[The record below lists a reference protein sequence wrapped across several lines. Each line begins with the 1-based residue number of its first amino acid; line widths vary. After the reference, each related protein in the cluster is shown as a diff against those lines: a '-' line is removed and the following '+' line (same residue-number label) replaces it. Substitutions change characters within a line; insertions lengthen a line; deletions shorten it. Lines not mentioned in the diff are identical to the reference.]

1 MGPKAAAAAVE
12 IDPRLLRQ
20 LEEEYESLKSTSAG
34 ARPPPTRD
42 TPRAIRES
50 RTSDDALNDDPP
62 LSAGAP
68 VDFASWIKRRLREA
82 KSSGL
87 IRIAK
92 TTPPAKP
99 AAKKAPA
106 SAKPGPSM
114 GHAPRPIASSTPAL
128 APARYDPNRYTR
140 GADTLPDA
148 PTAPAGGTVFKAAP
162 APAPARTPERRA
174 TPVTMAD
181 PPTPEDIDERDGE
194 FSPSVFQPP
203 SSSGGSAAA
212 RSHRGG
218 RPIAV
223 TWASSDES
231 SDENVEGFTT
241 RVASN
246 PGPALEDVKRSA
258 AAAKSAIARAQ
269 RDPDA
274 PWFGRDGAM
283 APSGVYLGGGSGRAS
298 TGRRVGTGTDPSH
311 PDTVRGV
318 GDKVR
323 RMARASALAQRDMS
337 RRADRDSRETPI
349 GGSYS
354 LLLDLQ
360 ASEQERIAKERE
372 LSAVRRRER
381 ALFAKNKELEETL
394 SAQASKAAEA
404 DEKIA
409 RAKREA
415 QKAQA
420 ELLRAI
426 ERQRAEDRRVF
437 ERRSG
442 RVDDRNVRGSSP
454 VTGVERRF
462 LAGVDDAPQTL
473 KEAAAR
479 FLGDARKLH
488 EAELRASLDLD
499 LSLRTGTSPNRLKP
513 RTSGPSFLERM
524 KERQRRAA
532 ARRAEKA
539 FREQVER
546 DALGHGPARKPGWD
560 DSPDVVVR
568 IGGEPAPERPRS
580 APGTARPPRSRT
592 PPKQRTYG
600 GGRGAPPPRKMSVA
614 AMRQRQA
621 DERRAMG
628 LEPLADPKPRTPPPG
643 QKRKKAP
650 QGPRPQSAP
659 QGLARKLLDPGLAHL
674 PPGSQP
680 GTGLFAMNP
689 AAKLGNANPRDEIAA
704 MRTILDEVV
713 AHLRLLH
720 VATGGRSG
728 SAAASVRAAAEAIS
742 ALPES
747 PDAPA
752 AKYSRTLRSGGGR
765 ASQIPAKSTAK
776 SPSDSSGKKGRPSGA
791 ASSSSPGN
799 TPSRR
804 EVTAAMNAAR
814 LSGKL
819 VLDSLDHSKA
829 LEMLR
834 DVENNETALRAKWGL
849 FSPDHPPPQ
858 GAEEL
863 ALSYAE
869 RRARGIPADA
879 AVTAS
884 GDLVTLEGEIPG
896 DGEIAGDGEIGVE
909 STRTASVDADTVARV
924 WEARNQYAR
933 WQAALDDG
941 VADVSS
947 PHGEGFSPCEV
958 HEEIAERLLDALLAN
973 VARELGDACD
983 EATQIV
989 LRHEFSSAANSIDAS
1004 SVGGDDEDSDVL
1016 VVAAGGTTTPPR
1028 IRNRLGAYDG
1038 STPAAMDVTLGA
1050 AMARVG
1056 LSPEEAS
1063 AEIVEEE
1070 DLGVH

>member
-50 RTSDDALNDDPP
+50 RTSDDAFNVDPP

-140 GADTLPDA
+140 GADTPADA
-148 PTAPAGGTVFKAAP
+148 PHAAEGGGTVFKAAP
-162 APAPARTPERRA
+162 APAPARTPERRP
-174 TPVTMAD
+174 TPVTTAD
-181 PPTPEDIDERDGE
+181 PPTPADE

-203 SSSGGSAAA
+203 SSGGSGSAAA

-231 SDENVEGFTT
+231 SDENVQGFTT
-241 RVASN
+241 RAIASN
-246 PGPALEDVKRSA
+246 HPGPALEDVKRSA
-258 AAAKSAIARAQ
+258 AAAASAARRAQ
-269 RDPDA
+269 RDPAA

-283 APSGVYLGGGSGRAS
+283 APSGFYLGGRYD
-298 TGRRVGTGTDPSH
+298 RRVLDPGHH
-311 PDTVRGV
+311 PATVRGV

-337 RRADRDSRETPI
+337 KRTDRESLETPI

-360 ASEQERIAKERE
+360 ASEQERVAKERE

-420 ELLRAI
+420 ELVRAI

-442 RVDDRNVRGSSP
+442 RVGDDRNVRGSSP

-462 LAGVDDAPQTL
+462 LAGVDEAPQTL

-488 EAELRASLDLD
+488 EAELNASLDLD
-499 LSLRTGTSPNRLKP
+499 LHDAHGTSQRTSLLNGKP
-513 RTSGPSFLERM
+513 PSGPSFLERM
-524 KERQRRAA
+524 KERQRVAA

-539 FREQVER
+539 FRERVER
-546 DALGHGPARKPGWD
+546 EALGHGPARKPGWD

-580 APGTARPPRSRT
+580 APGTARPPGSRT
-592 PPKQRTYG
+592 PPKKGTYG
-600 GGRGAPPPRKMSVA
+600 GGRGAPPPKKMSVA

-621 DERRAMG
+621 DERRARG

-643 QKRKKAP
+643 QKRKKATA
-650 QGPRPQSAP
+650 PRPQSAP
-659 QGLARKLLDPGLAHL
+659 QSARKLLDSAPLHPA
-674 PPGSQP
+674 PGSQP
-680 GTGLFAMNP
+680 ATGLFAMNP
-689 AAKLGNANPRDEIAA
+689 AARLGNANPKDEIAA

-765 ASQIPAKSTAK
+765 LSPHSSAAK
-776 SPSDSSGKKGRPSGA
+776 SPSDKGTKGKVSGAAA
-791 ASSSSPGN
+791 ASSSPGV
-799 TPSRR
+799 PSRR

-884 GDLVTLEGEIPG
+884 GDLIPLG
-896 DGEIAGDGEIGVE
+896 QTNDGPSGAGDAGDVGVE
-909 STRTASVDADTVARV
+909 STRTAAVDADTVARV

-947 PHGEGFSPCEV
+947 PNGEGFSPCEV
-958 HEEIAERLLDALLAN
+958 HEEIAERLLDALLAD

-1004 SVGGDDEDSDVL
+1004 SVGGDDDDSDVL
-1016 VVAAGGTTTPPR
+1016 VIADGGTTTPPR
-1028 IRNRLGAYDG
+1028 NGLGAYDG
-1038 STPAAMDVTLGA
+1038 ATPAAMDVTLGA

>member
-140 GADTLPDA
+140 GADTLADA
-148 PTAPAGGTVFKAAP
+148 PTAAAGGTVFKA

-174 TPVTMAD
+174 TPVTTAD
-181 PPTPEDIDERDGE
+181 PPTPEDIDERGE

-231 SDENVEGFTT
+231 SDENVET
-241 RVASN
+241 RVVVRDE
-246 PGPALEDVKRSA
+246 GPALEDVKRSA
-258 AAAKSAIARAQ
+258 AAAKSATARAQ

-283 APSGVYLGGGSGRAS
+283 APRGVYLGGGSGRLD
-298 TGRRVGTGTDPSH
+298 GRRGHGTDPSH

-337 RRADRDSRETPI
+337 RRTDRDSLETPI

-499 LSLRTGTSPNRLKP
+499 LTVVQPGTSRKP
-513 RTSGPSFLERM
+513 PGGPSFLERM
-524 KERQRRAA
+524 KERQRVAA

-539 FREQVER
+539 FREQIER

-600 GGRGAPPPRKMSVA
+600 GGRGAPPPRKLSVA

-659 QGLARKLLDPGLAHL
+659 QGLARKLLDPGPAHL

-680 GTGLFAMNP
+680 ATGLFAMNP
-689 AAKLGNANPRDEIAA
+689 AVKLGNANPRDEIAA

-765 ASQIPAKSTAK
+765 SQITAKSTANK

-791 ASSSSPGN
+791 SSSSSPGN

-884 GDLVTLEGEIPG
+884 GDLVPLGGEIT

-958 HEEIAERLLDALLAN
+958 HEEIAERLLDALLAD

-1004 SVGGDDEDSDVL
+1004 SVGGDDDDSDVL
-1016 VVAAGGTTTPPR
+1016 VVAGGGTTTPNR
-1028 IRNRLGAYDG
+1028 NRNRLGAYDG

>member
-174 TPVTMAD
+174 TPVTTAD
-181 PPTPEDIDERDGE
+181 PPTPEDIDERAASFRRRCFNPRRRRADPPRLDLTAAGG
-194 FSPSVFQPP
+194 PS
-203 SSSGGSAAA
+203 
-212 RSHRGG
+212 RSRG
-218 RPIAV
+218 RPPTNHPTRTSRASRPCGSHP
-223 TWASSDES
+223 TRDPRWRMSSD
-231 SDENVEGFTT
+231 
-241 RVASN
+241 R
-246 PGPALEDVKRSA
+246 PPRRSRP
-258 AAAKSAIARAQ
+258 SARAQ

-499 LSLRTGTSPNRLKP
+499 LSLRGTSPNRLKP

-539 FREQVER
+539 FREQIER

-680 GTGLFAMNP
+680 ATGLFAMNP
-689 AAKLGNANPRDEIAA
+689 AAKLGNANPR
-704 MRTILDEVV
+704 
-713 AHLRLLH
+713 
-720 VATGGRSG
+720 G
-728 SAAASVRAAAEAIS
+728 
-742 ALPES
+742 
-747 PDAPA
+747 
-752 AKYSRTLRSGGGR
+752 
-765 ASQIPAKSTAK
+765 
-776 SPSDSSGKKGRPSGA
+776 
-791 ASSSSPGN
+791 
-799 TPSRR
+799 
-804 EVTAAMNAAR
+804 
-814 LSGKL
+814 
-819 VLDSLDHSKA
+819 
-829 LEMLR
+829 
-834 DVENNETALRAKWGL
+834 
-849 FSPDHPPPQ
+849 
-858 GAEEL
+858 
-863 ALSYAE
+863 
-869 RRARGIPADA
+869 
-879 AVTAS
+879 
-884 GDLVTLEGEIPG
+884 
-896 DGEIAGDGEIGVE
+896 
-909 STRTASVDADTVARV
+909 
-924 WEARNQYAR
+924 
-933 WQAALDDG
+933 
-941 VADVSS
+941 
-947 PHGEGFSPCEV
+947 
-958 HEEIAERLLDALLAN
+958 
-973 VARELGDACD
+973 
-983 EATQIV
+983 
-989 LRHEFSSAANSIDAS
+989 
-1004 SVGGDDEDSDVL
+1004 
-1016 VVAAGGTTTPPR
+1016 
-1028 IRNRLGAYDG
+1028 
-1038 STPAAMDVTLGA
+1038 
-1050 AMARVG
+1050 
-1056 LSPEEAS
+1056 
-1063 AEIVEEE
+1063 
-1070 DLGVH
+1070 

>member
-1 MGPKAAAAAVE
+1 M
-12 IDPRLLRQ
+12 
-20 LEEEYESLKSTSAG
+20 
-34 ARPPPTRD
+34 
-42 TPRAIRES
+42 
-50 RTSDDALNDDPP
+50 
-62 LSAGAP
+62 
-68 VDFASWIKRRLREA
+68 DFASWIKRRLREA

-87 IRIAK
+87 IRIAN

-140 GADTLPDA
+140 GADTPADA
-148 PTAPAGGTVFKAAP
+148 STAPAGGTVFKAAP

-174 TPVTMAD
+174 TPATTAD
-181 PPTPEDIDERDGE
+181 PPTPADVDERGE

-203 SSSGGSAAA
+203 SSGGSAAA
-212 RSHRGG
+212 RSQRGG

-231 SDENVEGFTT
+231 SDENENVEGFATA
-241 RVASN
+241 VASN
-246 PGPALEDVKRSA
+246 RPGPAPEDVERSA
-258 AAAKSAIARAQ
+258 AAAAAAVARAR
-269 RDPDA
+269 RDPAA

-283 APSGVYLGGGSGRAS
+283 APSGVYLGGG
-298 TGRRVGTGTDPSH
+298 RRVLDPGHH
-311 PDTVRGV
+311 PATVRGV

-323 RMARASALAQRDMS
+323 RMARASALARRDMS
-337 RRADRDSRETPI
+337 RRTDRDSLETPI

-372 LSAVRRRER
+372 LSAARRRER

-394 SAQASKAAEA
+394 GAQTSRAVEA

-409 RAKREA
+409 RARREA
-415 QKAQA
+415 RKAQA
-420 ELLRAI
+420 ELVRAI

-442 RVDDRNVRGSSP
+442 RVDDRNVAGSSP
-454 VTGVERRF
+454 VTGVSRRRF
-462 LAGVDDAPQTL
+462 LAGVDEAPHTL

-488 EAELRASLDLD
+488 EAELRASLDPD
-499 LSLRTGTSPNRLKP
+499 PDGPSLRGTSRTP
-513 RTSGPSFLERM
+513 RTSGGTLLDLEHYKSSMRGNTIRPPSFLERM

-539 FREQVER
+539 FRERVER
-546 DALGHGPARKPGWD
+546 DALVGNGPGSGKPGWD

-568 IGGEPAPERPRS
+568 IGGEPAPDRPRS
-580 APGTARPPRSRT
+580 APGTARPPPRT
-592 PPKQRTYG
+592 PPKTKTYG

-621 DERRAMG
+621 DERRARG

-643 QKRKKAP
+643 QKRKKATA
-650 QGPRPQSAP
+650 RSAPQSAM
-659 QGLARKLLDPGLAHL
+659 KLLEPAPAPAPGA
-674 PPGSQP
+674 QP
-680 GTGLFAMNP
+680 ATGLFAMNP
-689 AAKLGNANPRDEIAA
+689 AMKLGNANPKDEIAA

-747 PDAPA
+747 SPDAPA
-752 AKYSRTLRSGGGR
+752 AKYSKTLRSGGGR
-765 ASQIPAKSTAK
+765 APHSSAAK
-776 SPSDSSGKKGRPSGA
+776 SPSDQGKKGKASGA
-791 ASSSSPGN
+791 SSAAAAAAASPDV
-799 TPSRR
+799 PSRR

-814 LSGKL
+814 FSGKL

-869 RRARGIPADA
+869 RRARGIPTDA

-884 GDLVTLEGEIPG
+884 GDLVPLGQT
-896 DGEIAGDGEIGVE
+896 DGEEAGDVGVE
-909 STRTASVDADTVARV
+909 STRTAAVDADTVARV

-947 PHGEGFSPCEV
+947 PNGEGFSPREV
-958 HEEIAERLLDALLAN
+958 HEEIAERLLDAMLAD

-989 LRHEFSSAANSIDAS
+989 LRHEFSSAANSID
-1004 SVGGDDEDSDVL
+1004 DSDVL
-1016 VVAAGGTTTPPR
+1016 VVADGGTSTPPR
-1028 IRNRLGAYDG
+1028 DRLGAYDG
-1038 STPAAMDVTLGA
+1038 ATPAAMDVTLGA

>member
-20 LEEEYESLKSTSAG
+20 LEEEYESLKST
-34 ARPPPTRD
+34 
-42 TPRAIRES
+42 
-50 RTSDDALNDDPP
+50 
-62 LSAGAP
+62 SAGAP

-140 GADTLPDA
+140 GADTPADA
-148 PTAPAGGTVFKAAP
+148 PHAAEGGGTVFKAAP
-162 APAPARTPERRA
+162 APAPARTPERRP
-174 TPVTMAD
+174 TPVTTAD
-181 PPTPEDIDERDGE
+181 PPTPADE

-203 SSSGGSAAA
+203 SSGGSGSAAA

-223 TWASSDES
+223 TWASSDEL
-231 SDENVEGFTT
+231 SDENVQGFTT
-241 RVASN
+241 MRVASN
-246 PGPALEDVKRSA
+246 QPGPALEDVKRSA
-258 AAAKSAIARAQ
+258 AAAASAARRAQ
-269 RDPDA
+269 RDPAA

-283 APSGVYLGGGSGRAS
+283 APSGFYLGGRYD
-298 TGRRVGTGTDPSH
+298 RRVLDPGHH
-311 PDTVRGV
+311 PATVRGV

-337 RRADRDSRETPI
+337 KRTDRESLETPI

-360 ASEQERIAKERE
+360 ASEQERVAKERE

-420 ELLRAI
+420 ELVRAI

-442 RVDDRNVRGSSP
+442 RVGDDRNVRGSSP

-462 LAGVDDAPQTL
+462 LAGVDEAPQTL

-488 EAELRASLDLD
+488 EAELNASLDLD
-499 LSLRTGTSPNRLKP
+499 PYDAHGTSQRTSLLNGKP
-513 RTSGPSFLERM
+513 PSGPSFLERM

-539 FREQVER
+539 FRERVER
-546 DALGHGPARKPGWD
+546 EALGHGPARKPGWD

-580 APGTARPPRSRT
+580 APGTARPPGSRT
-592 PPKQRTYG
+592 PPKKGTYG
-600 GGRGAPPPRKMSVA
+600 GGRGAPPPKKMSVA

-621 DERRAMG
+621 DERRARG

-643 QKRKKAP
+643 QKRKKATA
-650 QGPRPQSAP
+650 PRPQSAP
-659 QGLARKLLDPGLAHL
+659 QSARKLLDSGPLL
-674 PPGSQP
+674 DPGSQP
-680 GTGLFAMNP
+680 ATGLFAMNP
-689 AAKLGNANPRDEIAA
+689 AARLGNANPKDEIAA

-765 ASQIPAKSTAK
+765 LSPHSSAAK
-776 SPSDSSGKKGRPSGA
+776 SPSDKGKKGKVSGAAA
-791 ASSSSPGN
+791 ASSSPGV
-799 TPSRR
+799 PSRR

-884 GDLVTLEGEIPG
+884 GDLIPLG
-896 DGEIAGDGEIGVE
+896 QTNDGPSGAGDAGDVGVE
-909 STRTASVDADTVARV
+909 STRTAAVDADTVARV

-947 PHGEGFSPCEV
+947 PNGEGFSPCEV
-958 HEEIAERLLDALLAN
+958 HEEIAERLLDALLAD

-1004 SVGGDDEDSDVL
+1004 SVGGDDDDSNIL
-1016 VVAAGGTTTPPR
+1016 VIADGGTTTPPR
-1028 IRNRLGAYDG
+1028 NGLGAYDG
-1038 STPAAMDVTLGA
+1038 ATPAAMDVTLGA

>member
-1 MGPKAAAAAVE
+1 M
-12 IDPRLLRQ
+12 
-20 LEEEYESLKSTSAG
+20 
-34 ARPPPTRD
+34 
-42 TPRAIRES
+42 
-50 RTSDDALNDDPP
+50 
-62 LSAGAP
+62 
-68 VDFASWIKRRLREA
+68 DFASWIKRRLREA

-140 GADTLPDA
+140 GADTPADA
-148 PTAPAGGTVFKAAP
+148 STAPAGGTVFKAAP

-174 TPVTMAD
+174 NPATTAD
-181 PPTPEDIDERDGE
+181 PPTPADVDERGE

-203 SSSGGSAAA
+203 SSGGSAAA

-231 SDENVEGFTT
+231 SDENVEG
-241 RVASN
+241 
-246 PGPALEDVKRSA
+246 PGPAPEDVERSA
-258 AAAKSAIARAQ
+258 AAAASAVARTR
-269 RDPDA
+269 RDPAA

-283 APSGVYLGGGSGRAS
+283 APSGVYVDYRGSGPAGG
-298 TGRRVGTGTDPSH
+298 GRRVLDPGHH
-311 PDTVRGV
+311 PATVRGV

-323 RMARASALAQRDMS
+323 RMARASALARRDMS
-337 RRADRDSRETPI
+337 RRTDRDSLETPI

-372 LSAVRRRER
+372 LSAARRRER

-394 SAQASKAAEA
+394 SAQTSKAVEA

-420 ELLRAI
+420 ELVRAI

-462 LAGVDDAPQTL
+462 LAGVDEAPQTL

-499 LSLRTGTSPNRLKP
+499 GPSLHGTSRTSRESGGTSPAGP
-513 RTSGPSFLERM
+513 PSFLERM

-546 DALGHGPARKPGWD
+546 DALVGRGPGSGKPGWD

-568 IGGEPAPERPRS
+568 IGGEPAPDRPRS
-580 APGTARPPRSRT
+580 APGTARLPPRT
-592 PPKQRTYG
+592 PPKTKTHG

-621 DERRAMG
+621 DERRTRG

-650 QGPRPQSAP
+650 PQSAP
-659 QGLARKLLDPGLAHL
+659 QSARKLLEPAAPAPAPGA
-674 PPGSQP
+674 QP
-680 GTGLFAMNP
+680 ATGLFAMNP
-689 AAKLGNANPRDEIAA
+689 AMKLGNANPKDEIAA

-747 PDAPA
+747 SPDAPA
-752 AKYSRTLRSGGGR
+752 AKYSKTLRSGGGR
-765 ASQIPAKSTAK
+765 APNSSAAK
-776 SPSDSSGKKGRPSGA
+776 SPSDKGKKGKASGA
-791 ASSSSPGN
+791 ASSSPGV
-799 TPSRR
+799 PSRR

-829 LEMLR
+829 LKMLR

-869 RRARGIPADA
+869 RRARGIPTDA

-884 GDLVTLEGEIPG
+884 GDLVPLGQT
-896 DGEIAGDGEIGVE
+896 DGEEAGDVGVE
-909 STRTASVDADTVARV
+909 STRTAAVDADTVARV

-947 PHGEGFSPCEV
+947 PNGEGFSPCEV
-958 HEEIAERLLDALLAN
+958 HEEIAERLLDAMLAD

-1004 SVGGDDEDSDVL
+1004 SAGGGGGDDDSDVL
-1016 VVAAGGTTTPPR
+1016 VVADGGTSTPPR
-1028 IRNRLGAYDG
+1028 DRLGVYDG
-1038 STPAAMDVTLGA
+1038 ATPAAMDVTLGA